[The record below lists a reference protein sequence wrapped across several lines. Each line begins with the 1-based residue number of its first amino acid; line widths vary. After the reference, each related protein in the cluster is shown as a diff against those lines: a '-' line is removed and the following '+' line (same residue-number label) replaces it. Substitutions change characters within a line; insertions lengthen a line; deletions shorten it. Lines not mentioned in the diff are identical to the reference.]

1 MNVLLSGSNGFIGSH
16 LKKYLTV
23 KGFNV
28 KCIKTENFSENDEK
42 FLEHFNGI
50 DVVIN
55 LAGAN
60 IAHRWTEKYKKC
72 IYSSRIDTTKKIVG
86 ALSKIQNKPSVF
98 ISMSAI
104 GIYSKYENKH
114 ADDNELFNHAPN
126 IKSLFKNKFLEN
138 NEKAKNKIKLN
149 MAEASTE
156 NERSYGTDFLARVC
170 IDWENEAIT
179 AENFNIRTVIFR
191 SGVVLG
197 KDGGII
203 SKILPAFKY
212 GAGCVIGSGR
222 QPFSWICIEDLLA
235 AFELAINNITMAG
248 AYNLVTPFPVTN
260 LEFAET
266 LGKLLNKP
274 VYFKIPEILLR
285 VIFAE
290 GADALTG
297 GQLVLPEKLLNI
309 NFNFKYPDIK
319 TALEYV
325 LN

>member
-55 LAGAN
+55 LSGAN
-60 IAHRWTEKYKKC
+60 IAHRWTDRYKKC

-86 ALSKIQNKPSVF
+86 ALSKIQNKPSAF

-104 GIYSKYENKH
+104 GIYPKYENKQS
-114 ADDNELFNHAPN
+114 DGNELFNRTPN

-138 NEKAKNKIKLN
+138 NEKAKIKLN

-156 NERSYGTDFLARVC
+156 NERNYGNDFLARVC
-170 IDWENEAIT
+170 IDWENEARA
-179 AENFNIRTVIFR
+179 AEKFNIRTVVFR

-248 AYNLVTPFPVTN
+248 AYNLVTPLPVTN
-260 LEFAET
+260 LEFSET
-266 LGKLLNKP
+266 LGELLNKP

-285 VIFAE
+285 AVFAE
-290 GADALTG
+290 GADTLTC
-297 GQLVLPEKLLNI
+297 GQLVLPERLLNI
-309 NFNFKYPDIK
+309 NFIFKYPDIK